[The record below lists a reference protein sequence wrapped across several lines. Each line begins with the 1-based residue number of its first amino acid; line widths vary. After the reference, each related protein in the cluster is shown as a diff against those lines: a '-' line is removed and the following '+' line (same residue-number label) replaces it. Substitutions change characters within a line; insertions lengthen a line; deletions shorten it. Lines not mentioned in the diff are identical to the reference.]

1 MEENMKKNVWKILF
15 ISFIVLLGVSFTTFV
30 ILTTINCINTYND
43 EFTSFPWYT
52 PPSGRTA
59 RRRRCPAHKR
69 GGAFCAGPPTGG
81 SG

>member
-1 MEENMKKNVWKILF
+1 MKKNVWEILF

-52 PPSGRTA
+52 PLIFNSIYFSIPLLIEIGLVIFFGIKYKKS
-59 RRRRCPAHKR
+59 KK
-69 GGAFCAGPPTGG
+69 
-81 SG
+81 